1 MRIRADGLTPSA
13 PRFGLLSV
21 AQVLEGDGR
30 WLNGVTLDPA
40 PCGCADDGYD
50 PACDDTP
57 ATVMSDE
64 YPTEEG
70 PSLDFDP
77 FMVVK
82 TRRCSVM
89 GLGPFDEFVADL
101 QAAFDAAEGAAI
113 EHEFATATLVP
124 TNPSLEDEAADVLDA
139 SAVQLTDA
147 FAVLEEAIGASCRAG
162 VIHVTPAAATWAAR
176 LNLIARDGQVLR
188 TILGTPVAVGTG
200 YPGAGP
206 GGDPAPEGG
215 AWLYATGPIRV
226 RLGDVRQYPADLSG
240 ISRSINRLVVRVERP
255 ALVEWD
261 RCLHAAQLA
270 VLGEQTSGFGSG
282 S

>member
-21 AQVLEGDGR
+21 AHVLEGDGR

-40 PCGCADDGYD
+40 PCGCVDDGFD

-57 ATVMSDE
+57 PTIMGDE
-64 YPTEEG
+64 YPEG
-70 PSLDFDP
+70 EAPSLDFDP
-77 FMVVK
+77 FMVAK
-82 TRRCSVM
+82 IRRCSVM

-101 QAAFDAAEGAAI
+101 QAAFDAGQGAAV
-113 EHEFATATLVP
+113 EHEFATSTLVN
-124 TNPSLEDEAADVLDA
+124 TNPGLESEGSTILDE
-139 SAVQLTDA
+139 SALGMTDA
-147 FAVLEEAIGASCRAG
+147 FAALEGAIADSCRAG
-162 VIHVTPAAATWAAR
+162 VIHATPAAATWAAR

-188 TILGTPVAVGTG
+188 TMLGTPVAVGAGYTG
-200 YPGAGP
+200 DGP

-226 RLGDVRQYPADLSG
+226 RLGDVHRYPEDLSG
-240 ISRSINRLVVRVERP
+240 ISRSINRLIVRVERP

-270 VLGEQTSGFGSG
+270 ALGEQTSDLGSG